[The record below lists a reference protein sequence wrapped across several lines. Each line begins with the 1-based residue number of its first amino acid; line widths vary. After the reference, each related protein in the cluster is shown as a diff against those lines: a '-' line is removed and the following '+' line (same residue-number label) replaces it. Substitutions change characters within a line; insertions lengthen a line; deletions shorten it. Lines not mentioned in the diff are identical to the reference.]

1 MSLKLLLILPR
12 SPGSFLGG
20 VSKSG
25 KAGFARL
32 SLTTIAALTPEDV
45 DVRILDARIENVN
58 YDEQVDLV
66 GITGLTSE
74 IPHAY
79 EIADGFREKGTKV
92 VMGGVHVSAL
102 PDEALQHAD
111 SVVVGEA
118 ELVWK
123 QVLED
128 CRKGSL
134 KPVYKA
140 DAFIDPKDVVIPRR
154 SLIDYNMYTS
164 FSTLQSTRGCPFKCD
179 FCSVTTFF
187 GNSYR
192 CRPVEDVVNE
202 VKGLPDKKV
211 VFLDDNIVGRPKY
224 AKELM
229 KALVPLNIEW
239 GSQGSITIAKDD
251 ELLSLYA
258 KSGGKYIFIGF
269 ENLSEENLNDVHKGW
284 NTIKTYEQ
292 SIKKIHDA
300 GIDII
305 GSFIFGLDNDTV
317 SSFRNVMNFIMKN
330 KIDNAMFN
338 VLTPL
343 PGTKLAE
350 RLEKEGK
357 IFNRD
362 WANYHTGTVV
372 INPVSMT
379 ADELQNGYYW
389 IYRECYSWPNILKRV
404 FRSPKNLI
412 NRAALNYSYRRKVM
426 KLPEPQ
432 MAF

>member
-1 MSLKLLLILPR
+1 MKLLLILAK

-32 SLTTIAALTPEDV
+32 SLTMVAALTPKDV
-45 DVRILDARIENVN
+45 DVRILDARIEEVN
-58 YDEQVDLV
+58 YDEPVDLV

-79 EIADGFREKGTKV
+79 EIADGFRKKGTKV

-118 ELVWK
+118 ERVWQ
-123 QVLED
+123 QVIED
-128 CRKGSL
+128 CKAGSL

-140 DAFIDPKDVVIPRR
+140 DSFIDMKDVSVPRR
-154 SLIDYNMYTS
+154 SLLNYDMYTS

-192 CRPVEDVVNE
+192 CRPVEDVINE

-229 KALVPLNIEW
+229 KALIPLNIQW

-251 ELLSLYA
+251 ELMSLYS

-269 ENLSEENLNDVHKGW
+269 ESLSEGNLDDVQKGW
-284 NTIKTYEQ
+284 NTIKNYET

-317 SSFRNVMNFIMKN
+317 SSFRAVMDFIMKN

-343 PGTKLAE
+343 PGTKLSE
-350 RLEKEGK
+350 KLEKEGK

-372 INPVSMT
+372 INPVNMT

-389 IYRECYSWPNILKRV
+389 IYRECYTWPNILKRV
-404 FRSPKNLI
+404 FRSPKNLLA
-412 NRAALNYSYRRKVM
+412 RFALNYSYRRKVL
-426 KLPEPQ
+426 KLPEPT
-432 MAF
+432 MSF

>member
-1 MSLKLLLILPR
+1 MKLLLILAK

-25 KAGFARL
+25 RAGFARL
-32 SLTTIAALTPEDV
+32 SLSIVAALTPEDV
-45 DVRILDARIENVN
+45 DVRILDARVEAVN
-58 YDEQVDLV
+58 YDEPVDLV

-79 EIADGFREKGTKV
+79 EIADGFRKKGTKV

-102 PDEALQHAD
+102 PEEALQHAD

-123 QVLED
+123 QVIDD
-128 CRKGSL
+128 CRAGSL
-134 KPVYKA
+134 KRIYKA
-140 DAFIDPKDVVIPRR
+140 DNFIDMKDVPVPRR
-154 SLIDYNMYTS
+154 SLLNYEMYTS

-192 CRPVEDVVNE
+192 CRPVEDVINE

-229 KALVPLNIEW
+229 KALIPLNIKW

-251 ELLSLYA
+251 ELLSLYS

-269 ENLSEENLNDVHKGW
+269 ESLSEGNLDDVQKGW
-284 NTIKTYEQ
+284 NTIKNYEAA
-292 SIKKIHDA
+292 IKKIHDA

-317 SSFRNVMNFIMKN
+317 SSFRTVLNFIMKN

-343 PGTKLAE
+343 PGTKLSE
-350 RLEKEGK
+350 KLEKEGK

-372 INPVSMT
+372 INPVNMT

-389 IYRECYSWPNILKRV
+389 IYRECYTWPNILKRV
-404 FRSPKNLI
+404 FRSPKNLPE
-412 NRAALNYSYRRKVM
+412 RFALNYSYRRKAL
-426 KLPEPQ
+426 KLPEPT
-432 MAF
+432 MTF

>member
-1 MSLKLLLILPR
+1 M
-12 SPGSFLGG
+12 GG

-45 DVRILDARIENVN
+45 EVRILDARVEEVDYN
-58 YDEQVDLV
+58 ERVDLV

-79 EIADGFREKGTKV
+79 AIADGFRNKGTKV

-123 QVLED
+123 RVIDD
-128 CRKGSL
+128 CRTGNL
-134 KPVYKA
+134 KPIYKA
-140 DAFIDPKDVVIPRR
+140 DGFIDVKDVAIPRR
-154 SLIDYNMYTS
+154 SLIDYKMYTS
-164 FSTLQSTRGCPFKCD
+164 FSTLQATRGCPFKCD

-187 GNSYR
+187 GNTYR
-192 CRPVEDVVNE
+192 CRPVEDVINE

-211 VFLDDNIVGRPKY
+211 VFLDDNIVGRPRY

-229 KALVPLNIEW
+229 KALVPLNLEW

-269 ENLSEENLNDVHKGW
+269 ETLSEENLNDVRKGW
-284 NTIKTYEQ
+284 NKIKNYEQ
-292 SIKKIHDA
+292 SIEKIHDA

-389 IYRECYSWPNILKRV
+389 ISRECYSWPNILRRV
-404 FRSPKNLI
+404 FRSPRNLI
-412 NRAALNYSYRRKVM
+412 SRAALNYSYRRKVM
-426 KLPEPQ
+426 KLPQPQ

>member
-1 MSLKLLLILPR
+1 MKLLLILPKN
-12 SPGSFLGG
+12 PGSFLGG

-32 SLTTIAALTPEDV
+32 SLPMVAALTPGDV
-45 DVRILDARIENVN
+45 DVRILDARVEKVN
-58 YDEQVDLV
+58 YDEPVDLV

-79 EIADGFREKGTKV
+79 TIADGFRKKGKKV

-118 ELVWK
+118 ELVWE
-123 QVLED
+123 QVIED
-128 CRKGSL
+128 CRAGSL
-134 KPVYKA
+134 KPIYKA
-140 DAFIDPKDVVIPRR
+140 DGFVDMKEVPVPRR
-154 SLIDYNMYTS
+154 SLLDKTMYTS
-164 FSTLQSTRGCPFKCD
+164 FNTLQSTRGCPFKCD

-192 CRPVEDVVNE
+192 CRPVEDVINE
-202 VKGLPDKKV
+202 VKGFPDKKV
-211 VFLDDNIVGRPKY
+211 VFLDDNIVGRPRY

-229 KALVPLNIEW
+229 KALIPLNIKW
-239 GSQGSITIAKDD
+239 GSQGSITIARDD
-251 ELLSLYA
+251 ELLSLYSR
-258 KSGGKYIFIGF
+258 SGGKYIFIGF
-269 ENLSEENLNDVHKGW
+269 ESLSEGNLNDVQKGW
-284 NTIKTYEQ
+284 NTIKSYEIA
-292 SIKKIHDA
+292 IKKIHNA

-317 SSFRNVMNFIMKN
+317 SSFRTVMNFIMKN

-343 PGTKLAE
+343 PGTKLAA
-350 RLEKEGK
+350 RLEQEGK

-362 WANYHTGTVV
+362 WSNYHTGTVV
-372 INPVSMT
+372 IHPVGMT

-389 IYRECYSWPNILKRV
+389 MYRECYTWPNILRRV
-404 FRSPKNLI
+404 FRSPRNMLS
-412 NRAALNYSYRRKVM
+412 RFALNYSYRRKVL
-426 KLPEPQ
+426 KLPEPT
-432 MAF
+432 MTF